1 MAHATSSIREGK
13 IVRSVLR
20 TTLIALTLA
29 LLPAQAIAATP
40 QNQSPSSSA
49 LVAPELPQPKPQK
62 AERPDRSGALTSA
75 ANSCATVRSRIDALA
90 AEGQKTV
97 ACIAPAP
104 AHKPSVRKAPTS
116 DASALADRQP
126 VPLPDWCYDLSN
138 GDGTWYH
145 TRSEAC
151 SIDTLSVDVINIPSG
166 ELVGQI
172 YYQTNEFVYTAHDM
186 PTWGHQVI
194 IRMYGGWG
202 QISGTKVEGA
212 ATCDGQCTLS
222 EANVDFPAQSVSV
235 GSAPWG
241 DALPTSTAT
250 AAGAIGEAKSTMYWV
265 FTNPSWTKGTDLIG
279 SQVVVPVRCDNAT
292 KGVTKAGCVFKDYAP
307 VNVVSLSG
315 LYPNYAR
322 HIQDAQAS
330 GLPGAYPDG
339 QPLTR
344 QTSDTA
350 IASNRTAACP
360 QASSGGYPR
369 PTGYSCDEYPF
380 ASTHQGAASNRLLGR
395 TFTWC
400 QISTLTSRTGPGW
413 SACMIPANENT
424 AAGREDLRVF
434 YNENRVLENDAFY
447 VWIVQ

>member
-1 MAHATSSIREGK
+1 M
-13 IVRSVLR
+13 RSVLR
-20 TTLIALTLA
+20 TALIALTLA

-40 QNQSPSSSA
+40 QSHTPTPSETSSA
-49 LVAPELPQPKPQK
+49 AAELPQPAPQK
-62 AERPDRSGALTSA
+62 AERPNANTALASSA
-75 ANSCATVRSRIDALA
+75 SSCEKVRSKLDTLA
-90 AEGQKTV
+90 AEGQRTV
-97 ACIAPAP
+97 ACTAPAP
-104 AHKPSVRKAPTS
+104 AHKPSVPETPAT
-116 DASALADRQP
+116 DVTALADRTP
-126 VPLPDWCYDLSN
+126 VPLPDWCYDSSD
-138 GDGTWYH
+138 GDGTWYYN
-145 TRSEAC
+145 RSHAC
-151 SIDTLSVDVINIPSG
+151 SIDTLSVDVIDTRTG

-172 YYQTNEFVYTAHDM
+172 YYQTNELVYTADDL
-186 PTWGHQVI
+186 PTWGHQVT

-202 QISGTKVEGA
+202 LISGTTVEGA
-212 ATCDGQCTLS
+212 ATCPGPCTLS
-222 EANVDFPAQSVSV
+222 EADVDFPAQSVSV

-241 DALPTSTAT
+241 EALPTSTAT

-265 FTNPSWTKGTDLIG
+265 FNNPSWTQGTDLIG
-279 SQVVVPVRCDNAT
+279 SQVVVPVRCDNDT
-292 KGVTKAGCVFKDYAP
+292 KGVSTPGCVFKDYAP

-344 QTSDTA
+344 QTNDTT
-350 IASNRTAACP
+350 ITSNRRTACP

-380 ASTHQGAASNRLLGR
+380 ASTHQGAASNPLLGR
-395 TFTWC
+395 TFDWC

-413 SACMIPANENT
+413 SACMIPATENT
-424 AAGREDLRVF
+424 AAGRDDLRIF